1 MNLDAYLERIGYA
14 GPRAPTL
21 ETLRAITRLHA
32 TTIPFENL
40 SVLIEG
46 PPDLELPAL
55 EAKLVDAG
63 RGGYCYEQNGLLA
76 AALVALGFG
85 VQGLS
90 ARVRYGVPPDVVTP
104 RSHRLMRVETPE
116 GVAFADVGF
125 GGLTLTAPVMM
136 RWQEEQDTP
145 HERVRLVP
153 AEDDFL
159 LQALVGEAWTDVY
172 RFDLAVHLPPDYV
185 QQNWHTATRPNGL
198 FGNNLIAAMPMP
210 EGTVCPVQSHAD
222 LAFAGGREGAERG
235 PLEGRTARG
244 PRRTV
249 LDRGIGGRTRSCVGG
264 GGPHDPA
271 SPRLLL
277 AARPLS
283 ESRTHPRRRHP
294 CAGAQVRRRAESLAG
309 SNSNKRNSVRISA
322 RGSGDS

>member
-21 ETLRAITRLHA
+21 ETLRSITRLHA

-63 RGGYCYEQNGLLA
+63 RRGYCYEQNGLLA

-116 GVAFADVGF
+116 GIAFADVGF

-185 QQNWHTATRPNGL
+185 QQNWHTATPAERLVRQQPDRRDADARG
-198 FGNNLIAAMPMP
+198 A
-210 EGTVCPVQSHAD
+210 VCPVQSHAD

-235 PLEGRTARG
+235 PLEGRTARVLG
-244 PRRTV
+244 ELFSIEASAAE
-249 LDRGIGGRTRSCVGG
+249 LDRAWEVAGRTT
-264 GGPHDPA
+264 
-271 SPRLLL
+271 LL
-277 AARPLS
+277 
-283 ESRTHPRRRHP
+283 HP
-294 CAGAQVRRRAESLAG
+294 GFS
-309 SNSNKRNSVRISA
+309 
-322 RGSGDS
+322 

>member
-1 MNLDAYLERIGYA
+1 MNLDAYLDRIGYA

-40 SVLIEG
+40 SVLVEG

-90 ARVRYGVPPDVVTP
+90 ARVRHGVPPDVVTP

-116 GVAFADVGF
+116 GTAFADVGF
-125 GGLTLTAPVMM
+125 GGLTLTAPVML
-136 RWQEEQDTP
+136 RWQEEQDTL

-210 EGTVCPVQSHAD
+210 EGRYA
-222 LAFAGGREGAERG
+222 LFN
-235 PLEGRTARG
+235 RTLTWR
-244 PRRTV
+244 
-249 LDRGIGGRTRSCVGG
+249 
-264 GGPHDPA
+264 
-271 SPRLLL
+271 
-277 AARPLS
+277 
-283 ESRTHPRRRHP
+283 
-294 CAGAQVRRRAESLAG
+294 SLAG
-309 SNSNKRNSVRISA
+309 EKVRTEVRSKAELREVLGELFSIEASA
-322 RGSGDS
+322 AELDRAWEVAGRSTSLHPGFS

>member
-1 MNLDAYLERIGYA
+1 MNLDAYLDRIGYA

-40 SVLIEG
+40 SVLVEG

-90 ARVRYGVPPDVVTP
+90 ARVRHGVPPDVVTP

-116 GVAFADVGF
+116 GTAVADVGF
-125 GGLTLTAPVMM
+125 GGLTLTAPVML

-159 LQALVGEAWTDVY
+159 LQALVDEAWTDVY

-210 EGTVCPVQSHAD
+210 EGRYA
-222 LAFAGGREGAERG
+222 LFN
-235 PLEGRTARG
+235 RTLTWR
-244 PRRTV
+244 
-249 LDRGIGGRTRSCVGG
+249 
-264 GGPHDPA
+264 
-271 SPRLLL
+271 
-277 AARPLS
+277 
-283 ESRTHPRRRHP
+283 
-294 CAGAQVRRRAESLAG
+294 SLAG
-309 SNSNKRNSVRISA
+309 EKVRTEVRSKAELREVLGELFSIEASA
-322 RGSGDS
+322 AELDRAWEVAGRSTSLHPGFS

>member
-1 MNLDAYLERIGYA
+1 MNLDAYLDRIGYA

-40 SVLIEG
+40 SVLVEG

-90 ARVRYGVPPDVVTP
+90 ARVRHGVPPDVVTP

-116 GVAFADVGF
+116 GTAVADVGF
-125 GGLTLTAPVMM
+125 GGLTLTAPVML

-198 FGNNLIAAMPMP
+198 FGSNLIAAMPMP
-210 EGTVCPVQSHAD
+210 EGRYA
-222 LAFAGGREGAERG
+222 LFN
-235 PLEGRTARG
+235 RTLTWR
-244 PRRTV
+244 
-249 LDRGIGGRTRSCVGG
+249 
-264 GGPHDPA
+264 
-271 SPRLLL
+271 
-277 AARPLS
+277 
-283 ESRTHPRRRHP
+283 
-294 CAGAQVRRRAESLAG
+294 SLAG
-309 SNSNKRNSVRISA
+309 EKVRTEVRSKAELREVLGELFSIEASA
-322 RGSGDS
+322 AELDRAWEVAGRSTSLHPGFS

>member
-1 MNLDAYLERIGYA
+1 MNLDAYFDRIGYA
-14 GPRAPTL
+14 GPRTPTL
-21 ETLRAITRLHA
+21 ETLRAITLLHA

-40 SVLIEG
+40 SVLIDG

-76 AALVALGFG
+76 AALVELGFE
-85 VQGLS
+85 VRELS
-90 ARVRYGVPPDVVTP
+90 ARVRYGIPPDVVTP

-116 GVAFADVGF
+116 GTAFADVGF
-125 GGLTLTAPVMM
+125 GGLTLTAPVMS

-153 AEDDFL
+153 DEDDFL

-198 FGNNLIAAMPMP
+198 FSNNVIAAMPMP
-210 EGTVCPVQSHAD
+210 EGRYALFNRTLTWRP
-222 LAFAGGREGAERG
+222 LAGEKVRTEIRSKAELREVLAE
-235 PLEGRTARG
+235 LFSIDASAAE
-244 PRRTV
+244 
-249 LDRGIGGRTRSCVGG
+249 LDRAWEVADRST
-264 GGPHDPA
+264 A
-271 SPRLLL
+271 L
-277 AARPLS
+277 
-283 ESRTHPRRRHP
+283 HP
-294 CAGAQVRRRAESLAG
+294 GFS
-309 SNSNKRNSVRISA
+309 
-322 RGSGDS
+322 

>member
-1 MNLDAYLERIGYA
+1 MNLDAYLDRIGYA
-14 GPRAPTL
+14 GPRTPTL
-21 ETLRAITRLHA
+21 ATLRAITRLHA

-40 SVLIEG
+40 SVLVDG

-76 AALVALGFG
+76 AALAALGFR

-104 RSHRLMRVETPE
+104 RSHRLMSVETSE
-116 GVAFADVGF
+116 GTAFADAGF
-125 GGLTLTAPVMM
+125 GGLTLTAPVML
-136 RWQEEQDTP
+136 RWNEEQDTP

-153 AEDDFL
+153 AGSDFL

-210 EGTVCPVQSHAD
+210 EGRYALFNRTLTWRP
-222 LAFAGGREGAERG
+222 LAGEKVRTEVRSKAELREVLGELFSIEASAAE
-235 PLEGRTARG
+235 
-244 PRRTV
+244 
-249 LDRGIGGRTRSCVGG
+249 LDRAWEVAGRST
-264 GGPHDPA
+264 
-271 SPRLLL
+271 
-277 AARPLS
+277 PL
-283 ESRTHPRRRHP
+283 HP
-294 CAGAQVRRRAESLAG
+294 GFS
-309 SNSNKRNSVRISA
+309 
-322 RGSGDS
+322 